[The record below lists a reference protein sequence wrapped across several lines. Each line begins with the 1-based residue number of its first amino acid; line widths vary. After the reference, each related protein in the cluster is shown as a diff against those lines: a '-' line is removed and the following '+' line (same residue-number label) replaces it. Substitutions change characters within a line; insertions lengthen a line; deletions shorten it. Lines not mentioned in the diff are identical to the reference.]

1 MTFRDCTTPEF
12 KLSSG
17 KLMQFIL
24 LRHCFLLLVC
34 VVLVGLLLIVVGL
47 MADFRFSVAGLMVWC
62 IILPGTMAFCFFRYG
77 LKSVNALNCIR
88 HTLHF
93 TEHGIELIY
102 FKPIFIAEK
111 ESKEQENE
119 VEDGRV
125 EDELLVE
132 EEPTV
137 IFYKSEQM
145 GRSESFGNGLFVEVN
160 TRDGNK
166 DGYLY
171 IPYSGKNDEAILSN
185 MKQLAKNSIA

>member
-1 MTFRDCTTPEF
+1 MTFCDCTIPEF

-17 KLMQFIL
+17 QLMQFIL

-185 MKQLAKNSIA
+185 MKQLAKNSID

>member
-1 MTFRDCTTPEF
+1 MTFCDCTIPEF

-17 KLMQFIL
+17 QLMQFIL
-24 LRHCFLLLVC
+24 LRHCFVLLVC
-34 VVLVGLLLIVVGL
+34 VVLAGLLLIVAGL
-47 MADFRFSVAGLMVWC
+47 MADLRFAVAGLMVWY
-62 IILPGTMAFCFFRYG
+62 IILPGVMAFCYFKYG
-77 LKSVNALNCIR
+77 LKRANALNCIS

-93 TEHGIELIY
+93 TEQGIELAY
-102 FKPIFIAEK
+102 FKPKFIAEE
-111 ESKEQENE
+111 ESEEQEFGE
-119 VEDGRV
+119 GEGRV

>member
-24 LRHCFLLLVC
+24 LRHCFVLLVC

-125 EDELLVE
+125 EDELE

-137 IFYKSEQM
+137 IFYDSEQI
-145 GRSESFGNGLFVEVN
+145 GRSEQFGNGLFVEV
-160 TRDGNK
+160 TTGDKNK

-171 IPYSGKNDEAILSN
+171 IPYLSNNDEASYFN
-185 MKQLAKNSIA
+185 MQQLAKNSIA